1 MHRNILNPLLP
12 PALGMNPFLA
22 WSSVTD
28 LNLNIP
34 LPLTVLPTNVA
45 PFTFEYNQSP
55 LVKPSV
61 MNEVLF
67 FAKSTAI
74 MGAIILLVASA

>member
-1 MHRNILNPLLP
+1 
-12 PALGMNPFLA
+12 MNA
-22 WSSVTD
+22 TVITNESSKT
-28 LNLNIP
+28 
-34 LPLTVLPTNVA
+34 
-45 PFTFEYNQSP
+45 

-74 MGAIILLVASA
+74 MGAIILLVASAWV